1 MSRPFGQH
9 NARLL
14 VRPCPAAVSIGSA
27 LDALA
32 PQPHPFVL
40 ESASSET
47 PAGRYS
53 ILGCDPVDEFVQR
66 DSDCGDWVDRFRSAL
81 DRWPT
86 VSAPEDVPFPGGWVG
101 FVGYE
106 AGAVLENVR
115 PRVAPDVDQP
125 VVGFRLYDS
134 ALIWDHARDRCF
146 AVAVDWP
153 HDLGVT
159 RPAADE
165 RMDRLMELACQTPR
179 PTADTF
185 DSPVGPPPVSNMTH
199 DQYLQKVRRILDYIA
214 AGDAYQVNLTQR
226 FTTPTAASPLELY
239 RRLRRANPA
248 AYAAWLGWGN
258 GAILSSSPELFL
270 DLRDGRVVTRPIKGT
285 RPRIG
290 DSVVDAAAQE
300 ELLHSEKDA
309 AELTM
314 IIDLLR
320 NDLGRVCEFGSIHV
334 ESASTLETHP
344 TVYHLSATI
353 VGTLRD
359 GVSALDLL
367 RAASPGGS
375 VTGCPKI
382 RAMQIIN
389 ELEPSR
395 RNVYCGSIG
404 YLGLDGSMCMNIAIR
419 TMILDRGKLHLHAGG
434 AIVADSDPQA
444 EYEETLA
451 KARGMFRALG
461 YENPGELFPTPAP
474 YDEAAPCTR

>member
-1 MSRPFGQH
+1 MSRPFGH
-9 NARLL
+9 DNAGLL
-14 VRPCPAAVSIGSA
+14 VRQCPQAVSIGP
-27 LDALA
+27 ALA
-32 PQPHPFVL
+32 GLARQPHPFVL
-40 ESASSET
+40 ESVSTDSS
-47 PAGRYS
+47 AGRHS

-66 DSDCGDWVDRFRSAL
+66 DLDSGDWVDGFRSAL
-81 DRWPT
+81 DRWPA
-86 VSAPEDVPFPGGWVG
+86 VHSRPDVPFPGGWVG

-134 ALIWDHARDRCF
+134 ALIWDHARDRCL

-153 HDLGVT
+153 PDLPVT
-159 RPAADE
+159 RPSADA
-165 RMDRLMELACQTPR
+165 RIDRLMELACQSPW

-226 FTTPTAASPLELY
+226 FTTATAASPLELY

-248 AYAAWLGWGN
+248 AYAAWLDWGE

-290 DSVVDAAAQE
+290 DPLVDAAAQE
-300 ELLHSEKDA
+300 ELLHSAKDA

-334 ESASTLETHP
+334 ESASTLEAHP

-404 YLGLDGSMCMNIAIR
+404 YLGLDGSMCMSIAIR
-419 TMILDRGKLHLHAGG
+419 TMILDRGRLHLHAGG